1 MLKLRKEHL
10 DAFEAQ
16 AISQFTMRVMAHVK
30 EVWPAECGGL
40 GEATVADLVRGG
52 IQRAA
57 VLGLASEHD
66 VVRFVDLS
74 FILGKDFETSPL
86 AGWTRPVLSDR
97 TLAPGAKLDRL
108 YQRME
113 EEFALIEKRKGG
125 RIGS

>member
-16 AISQFTMRVMAHVK
+16 VVSLFATRVVAHVK
-30 EVWPAECGGL
+30 AVWPAESGEL
-40 GEATVADLVRGG
+40 GDPAVTDIVRTA

-57 VLGLASEHD
+57 SLGLLSELD

-74 FILGKDFETSPL
+74 FILATNFETNPL
-86 AGWTRPVLSDR
+86 AGWTRPILADR
-97 TLAPGAKLDRL
+97 SLAPVAKLDRL

-125 RIGS
+125 KP

>member
-16 AISQFTMRVMAHVK
+16 VVSLFAARVVAHVK
-30 EVWPAECGGL
+30 AVWPAESGEL
-40 GEATVADLVRGG
+40 GDSAVTDIVRTTV
-52 IQRAA
+52 QRAA
-57 VLGLASEHD
+57 SLGLLSELD

-74 FILGKDFETSPL
+74 FILATNFETNPL
-86 AGWTRPVLSDR
+86 AGWTRSILADR
-97 TLAPGAKLDRL
+97 SLAPVAKLDRL

-125 RIGS
+125 QP

>member
-16 AISQFTMRVMAHVK
+16 VVSLFATRVVAHVK
-30 EVWPAECGGL
+30 AVWPAESGEL
-40 GEATVADLVRGG
+40 GDPAVTDIVRTA

-57 VLGLASEHD
+57 SLGLLSELD

-74 FILGKDFETSPL
+74 FILATNFETNPL
-86 AGWTRPVLSDR
+86 AGWTRSILADR
-97 TLAPGAKLDRL
+97 SLAPVAKLDRL

-125 RIGS
+125 KP